1 MTIRYK
7 VGKREFHNL
16 PEAAEYASKT
26 KEKLEIILVWSK
38 N

>member
-1 MTIRYK
+1 MTIKYR
-7 VGKREFHNL
+7 VGEREFHNL

-26 KEKLEIILVWSK
+26 KKKLEIIPVWSK